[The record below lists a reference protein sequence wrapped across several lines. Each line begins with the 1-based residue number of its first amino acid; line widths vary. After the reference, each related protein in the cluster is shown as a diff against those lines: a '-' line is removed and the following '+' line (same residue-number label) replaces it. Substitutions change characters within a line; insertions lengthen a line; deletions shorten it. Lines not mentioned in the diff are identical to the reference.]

1 MASSPWSDWPDE
13 MTLCPPAKTA
23 SASSADAGPSA
34 GLRPPA
40 GAATSR
46 LSPRERDRVR
56 GIARGAA
63 LKPCTDRLHL
73 ILKTYYNRRSPLKE
87 ILGLD
92 DALARVRHDVYPGV
106 ADAFMPILP
115 LNTP

>member
-1 MASSPWSDWPDE
+1 MPAGENDVRIIRGRR
-13 MTLCPPAKTA
+13 LIRGAPPARW
-23 SASSADAGPSA
+23 GR
-34 GLRPPA
+34 RP
-40 GAATSR
+40 R

-92 DALARVRHDVYPGV
+92 DLRSLVRCAGYPGV

>member
-1 MASSPWSDWPDE
+1 MASSPWSGWPDE
-13 MTLCPPAKTA
+13 MTPCPPAKTT

-34 GLRPPA
+34 RLRLPA
-40 GAATSR
+40 GAAASR

-63 LKPCTDRLHL
+63 LKPCTDRLRL

-87 ILGLD
+87 ILDLD